1 MPKAKPK
8 AAKKAKKTS
17 AVENLLPSEET
28 KNTNNQKTLP
38 KNKRVYVVILLLGLI
53 LLAYYK
59 KSWFIAAIVN
69 GSPVSNFELLNRM
82 NKQFRD
88 QTLTQLINEKIIL
101 AEASKKN
108 ITVSPT
114 ELNQKISDIEKN
126 VGGAETLNTLLQ
138 QQGQTRESL
147 KQQLEFQLLIEK
159 LYSPEATVS
168 ASEVDEFISKNSEQL
183 RASDSAAQVTEAT
196 EILKQQKL
204 SQIFNERFQQLKQA
218 ANIKIF

>member
-1 MPKAKPK
+1 MPKAKPRV
-8 AAKKAKKTS
+8 KKTKKS
-17 AVENLLPSEET
+17 SVVESLLPAET
-28 KNTNNQKTLP
+28 KDTGNQKVLP
-38 KNKRVYVVILLLGLI
+38 KNKKVYIIILLLGLI

-59 KSWFIAAIVN
+59 KSWFIAATVN

-101 AEASKKN
+101 AEASRKN

-168 ASEVDEFISKNSEQL
+168 ASEVDEFISKNPEQL

-218 ANIKIF
+218 ANIKIFQ